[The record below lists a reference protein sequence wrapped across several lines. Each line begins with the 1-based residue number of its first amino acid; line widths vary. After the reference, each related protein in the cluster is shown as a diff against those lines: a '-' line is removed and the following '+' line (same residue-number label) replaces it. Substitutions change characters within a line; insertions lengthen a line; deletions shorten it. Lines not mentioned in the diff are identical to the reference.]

1 MKKNYSAPQ
10 IRVRDVY
17 HNIICLSPGKGAGAK
32 GRGFGMQQ
40 MSEPSD
46 GFANEKIWDEEE

>member
-1 MKKNYSAPQ
+1 MKKNYTAPS
-10 IRVRDVY
+10 IYVRDVY
-17 HNIICLSPGKGAGAK
+17 HNIICQSGTGSAGAK
-32 GRGFGMQQ
+32 GRGFGMQP